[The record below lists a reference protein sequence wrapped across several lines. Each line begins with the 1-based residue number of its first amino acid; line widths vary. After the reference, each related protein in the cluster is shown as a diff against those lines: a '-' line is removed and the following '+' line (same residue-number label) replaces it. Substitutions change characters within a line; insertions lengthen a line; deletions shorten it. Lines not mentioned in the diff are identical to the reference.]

1 MVNINLGTRIIMFSI
16 CTSIE
21 FDIKQFLLTNGSNI
35 KFKEDMISKA
45 KFRNT
50 KVDVNN
56 EKSMLDQ
63 LDLGDY
69 ITLIKENPHDYRIN
83 NEKAQTLVEY
93 FDKVIPVRNR
103 VMHTKPLELGDR
115 AVLSEIMEQIDSS
128 IKWIDW
134 SQTLETREVIN
145 TDPSKLVVQRYQK
158 IIEYNPKVYHNIPEP
173 EFDDT
178 GYIGRK
184 KEINEIKQ
192 LLLNNKNQIVTI
204 IGNGGIGKT
213 AIAVKTLYDLV
224 EDNQNKFEAIIW
236 ISLKTK
242 TLSKGEFVI
251 INNSI
256 KDIPSMYLSGEES
269 IIKEEGLSPK
279 ENLLN
284 FMKIFNVL
292 LVLDNLETVNNE
304 DINQFIKDI
313 PENSKVLITSRH
325 GIGELEYRYV
335 LQGMSNI
342 DSIIYFRELSK
353 YYGLDLHKRSDEQI
367 KSVILNHLYSNPLSI
382 KWYISGV
389 FNGLSE
395 NTLISKK
402 HELIEFCMSNVF
414 NKLSPNAKIILQ
426 LFLIER
432 KELTLGEIDY
442 FTNLSDVDLRK
453 SINELLYTN
462 MIMLRAGIYTVND
475 MAKDYLTV
483 YQAPDNKLVLSTFN
497 KRKKLNEILQSIKVE
512 NENDPFNPKSLFAN
526 LDNENRK
533 LASYYLTNA
542 LERSANKDWEKAF
555 YFVDKAA
562 TISPD
567 YFEVYKIKAFIMA
580 EKTELFSAMNNYQIA
595 LDKCETD
602 IERASV
608 LYLFAVFY
616 VIKLTEPATALEL
629 ILEAEEICPDEIM
642 ILSEKARILM
652 YLGKYN
658 EAEEILS
665 VHSSKR
671 ENYSLKIQN
680 ILASR
685 YAELFRRKA
694 EKFEN
699 RDIDKKREL
708 LFQGVWEIEK
718 LSSIDRRSYL
728 TLLAILKDI
737 SFLYFDTK
745 CMEFLELT
753 LKRHFSNIKSIN
765 HKNIRIIQEVLT
777 SHKDQIPSE
786 LFDSL
791 SLFVTDYRAKAK
803 NITEENK
810 GLIVFIKDHF
820 GFIEN
825 AHFKSIYFTINS
837 LPNNAKV
844 GDMVTFSLV
853 PGHGGRVSCKNIRKL
868 SVEDDIEIE
877 EMGI

>member
-21 FDIKQFLLTNGSNI
+21 IDIKKFLLTNGSNI
-35 KFKEDMISKA
+35 KFKEDMVSKA
-45 KFRNT
+45 KFRNS
-50 KVDVNN
+50 KIDVNSERN
-56 EKSMLDQ
+56 MLDQ

-69 ITLIKENPHDYRIN
+69 IALIKENPHDYKIN
-83 NEKAQTLVEY
+83 NEKAQTLVDY

-115 AVLSEIMEQIDSS
+115 AILSEIIEQIDSS
-128 IKWIDW
+128 INWIEW
-134 SQTLETREVIN
+134 SQTIETREIIN
-145 TDPSKLVVQRYQK
+145 DDPSKLVVQSYPK
-158 IIEYNPKVYHNIPEP
+158 VIEYNPKVYHNIPEP

-184 KEINEIKQ
+184 KEVTEIKQ
-192 LLLNNKNQIVTI
+192 LLLNNKNQIITI

-213 AIAVKTLYDLV
+213 AIAVKTLYDLI
-224 EDNQNKFEAIIW
+224 EDSHNKFEAIIW

-256 KDIPSMYLSGEES
+256 KDIPSMYISGEES
-269 IIKEEGLSPK
+269 VIKEEGLSPK
-279 ENLLN
+279 GNLLN
-284 FMKIFNVL
+284 FMKVFNVL

-335 LQGMSNI
+335 LQGMSNT
-342 DSIIYFRELSK
+342 DSVIYFRELSK
-353 YYGLDLHKRSDEQI
+353 YYGLDMHKRSDDKI
-367 KSVILNHLYSNPLSI
+367 KDVISNHLYSNPLSI
-382 KWYISGV
+382 KWYITGV

-395 NTLISKK
+395 SALIAKK
-402 HELIEFCMSNVF
+402 SELVEFCMSNVF
-414 NKLSPNAKIILQ
+414 NKLSSNAKVILQ

-442 FTNLSDVDLRK
+442 FTNLSDVELRK

-462 MIMLRAGIYTVND
+462 MITLRAGIYTVND

-483 YQAPDNKLVLSTFN
+483 YQAPDNKLVLSTFS

-595 LDKCETD
+595 LSKCETD
-602 IERASV
+602 IEKASV

-616 VIKLTEPATALEL
+616 VIKLTEPSTALDL

-665 VHSSKR
+665 IHSTKR
-671 ENYSLKIQN
+671 ESYSLKTQN

-685 YAELFRRKA
+685 FAELYRRKA

-699 RDIDKKREL
+699 RDIEKKREL
-708 LFQGVWEIEK
+708 LFQGVAEIEK

-728 TLLAILKDI
+728 TLLAVLKDI

-745 CMEFLELT
+745 CMEFLGSV

-765 HKNIRIIQEVLT
+765 HKNIRTIQEVLS
-777 SHKDQIPSE
+777 SHKDQIPDE
-786 LFDSL
+786 LFESL
-791 SLFVTDYRAKAK
+791 SLFVTDYRAEAK
-803 NITEENK
+803 KITEQNK

-825 AHFKSIYFTINS
+825 AHYKSIYFPQKS
-837 LPNNAKV
+837 LPDNTKV
-844 GDMVTFSLV
+844 GDLVTFTLIKGS
-853 PGHGGRVSCKNIRKL
+853 GGRLSCRNIKKVNIDYESENDE
-868 SVEDDIEIE
+868 SVI
-877 EMGI
+877 